1 MTSRPDGPPP
11 PAHNVERHP
20 RSSPFHDV
28 LLIRKQ
34 FVPGQRALRFERF
47 AIDKT
52 TGSYINENAGQK
64 APVRPDAEGYR
75 PTMNLGTTGAGT
87 PEDPARGPALSTL
100 PLHPSPAASSATT
113 CYLVNPENLNYE
125 TAWTAEE
132 WNDSP
137 GGFDAPGRVGEDK
150 FSLMVA
156 SPAGKVYYLEKK
168 LCGAAKR
175 VPINHD
181 DQDFTF
187 KEIDLRGEAE
197 IWTQLRSGCVAGRA
211 VYEGAP
217 GATLRSQKVIPLVN
231 IESLLPR
238 AAFDVAPSHHQGTT
252 EASK

>member
-1 MTSRPDGPPP
+1 MTSPPDGPPP
-11 PAHNVERHP
+11 PAHNTERHP

-34 FVPGQRALRFERF
+34 FVPGQRPLRFERF

-64 APVRPDAEGYR
+64 SPVHPDAEGYR

-87 PEDPARGPALSTL
+87 EEDPARGPALSML

-137 GGFDAPGRVGEDK
+137 GGFDAPGRVGVDS
-150 FSLMVA
+150 FNLLVA

-168 LCGAAKR
+168 LAGGAPR
-175 VPINHD
+175 PSVTHD
-181 DQDFTF
+181 DADFTF
-187 KEIDLRGEAE
+187 KEIELKGETE
-197 IWTQLRSGCVAGRA
+197 IWAQLRSGCVVGRA
-211 VYEGAP
+211 VYERTP
-217 GATLRSQKVIPLVN
+217 GAKLRSERVIPLVN
-231 IESLLPR
+231 IDSLAPR
-238 AAFDVAPSHHQGTT
+238 RNDVIDEPSKAKK
-252 EASK
+252 ERSK

>member
-1 MTSRPDGPPP
+1 MTTRPDGPPP

-34 FVPGQRALRFERF
+34 FVPGQRPLRFERF

-100 PLHPSPAASSATT
+100 PLHPSPAASSACT

-132 WNDSP
+132 WNDAP
-137 GGFDAPGRVGEDK
+137 GGFDAPGRVGDDR
-150 FSLMVA
+150 FSLLVA

-168 LCGAAKR
+168 AQGEKPAA
-175 VPINHD
+175 IDHSD
-181 DQDFTF
+181 DDFTF
-187 KEIDLRGEAE
+187 KEIDLRGETE
-197 IWTQLRSGCVAGRA
+197 IWAQLRSGCVAGRA
-211 VYEGAP
+211 LYERAP
-217 GATLRSQKVIPLVN
+217 GVSRRSEKVVPLVN
-231 IESLLPR
+231 IESLSPR
-238 AAFDVAPSHHQGTT
+238 PVNVAKGPLGDRKEQ
-252 EASK
+252 SK

>member
-1 MTSRPDGPPP
+1 MTTRPPGPPP

-34 FVPGQRALRFERF
+34 FVPGQRDLRFERF

-87 PEDPARGPALSTL
+87 PEDPRRGPALSTL
-100 PLHPSPAASSATT
+100 PLHPSPAASSSTS
-113 CYLVNPENLNYE
+113 CYLINPENFNYH
-125 TAWTAEE
+125 TPWTAEE

-137 GGFDAPGRVGEDK
+137 GGFDAPGRVGEDR
-150 FSLMVA
+150 FSLLVA
-156 SPAGKVYYLEKK
+156 SPSGKVYYLEKK
-168 LCGAAKR
+168 LRPGAQRPA
-175 VPINHD
+175 VNHD

-187 KEIDLRGEAE
+187 REIELRGETE
-197 IWTQLRSGCVAGRA
+197 IWAQLRSGCVAGRA
-211 VYEGAP
+211 IYEGAP
-217 GATLRSQKVIPLVN
+217 GARHRSEKVVPLVN
-231 IESLLPR
+231 IDSLSPR
-238 AAFDVAPSHHQGTT
+238 AVDLTKPDTHGEQERA
-252 EASK
+252 K